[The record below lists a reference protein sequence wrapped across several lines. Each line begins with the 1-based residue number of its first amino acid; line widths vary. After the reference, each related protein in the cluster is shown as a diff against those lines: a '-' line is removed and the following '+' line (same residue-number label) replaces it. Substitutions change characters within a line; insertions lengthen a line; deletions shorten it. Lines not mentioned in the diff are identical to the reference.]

1 MLQWLVKYLRLHRS
15 SQIFTGVVDY
25 FDLDYESEASCPRC
39 SMACQ
44 FCLTAWQK
52 VCVLK
57 ESLCLNCLN
66 MFEHVWK
73 PLVPSCLILVLS
85 RFLFF
90 FLPQGKDLDPFGAR
104 HKQNVSKCRMFAQPR
119 GPLPVASGAHR
130 WKFNHSIVMI
140 VMYRIQ
146 IHSNSLFLLKSHDSM
161 TQASGQDSFPISWF
175 SRTCLILKGIFQQ
188 VKGKRKTLKFS
199 ELHHIHQHILKTAT
213 DCYRLLQQRM
223 ELSLSSSFWKASSSS
238 SASPLLCSATSS
250 SSRLALPQRWRP
262 SKYHHRFKEIQR
274 DSNKAFK
281 QRLNNA

>member
-213 DCYRLLQQRM
+213 DCY
-223 ELSLSSSFWKASSSS
+223 SNVWN
-238 SASPLLCSATSS
+238 
-250 SSRLALPQRWRP
+250 SRCPRRFERP
-262 SKYHHRFKEIQR
+262 PAVRVPRRSCAAQPPAVHDWPCRKGEGHPNTITVSKRFKEIQI
-274 DSNKAFK
+274 K
-281 QRLNNA
+281 RLNNG

>member
-1 MLQWLVKYLRLHRS
+1 
-15 SQIFTGVVDY
+15 
-25 FDLDYESEASCPRC
+25 
-39 SMACQ
+39 
-44 FCLTAWQK
+44 
-52 VCVLK
+52 
-57 ESLCLNCLN
+57 
-66 MFEHVWK
+66 
-73 PLVPSCLILVLS
+73 
-85 RFLFF
+85 
-90 FLPQGKDLDPFGAR
+90 
-104 HKQNVSKCRMFAQPR
+104 
-119 GPLPVASGAHR
+119 
-130 WKFNHSIVMI
+130 
-140 VMYRIQ
+140 MYRIQ

-161 TQASGQDSFPISWF
+161 TQASGQDSFPISCF

-223 ELSLSSSFWKASSSS
+223 ELSLSSSFWKASSTS

-281 QRLNNA
+281 QRLNNG